1 MKFIPHDYQKRAIR
15 MILEKP
21 DVGLFLDMGLGKTVI
36 SLTAVKELLD
46 DFDVYRVL
54 VIAPLKV
61 AEDTWSRES
70 EKWDHLKGLRVAKI
84 LGDRK
89 IRTAAAE
96 SEADIYVINR
106 ENTKWL
112 VENYK
117 GKKWKWDM
125 LIIDELSS
133 FKNHQSERFKAL
145 KHVRLMFRRIVGL
158 TGTPDPNGLMDLWA
172 EMFLIDGG
180 ERLGKFIGRY
190 RAMYFKSYD
199 LGYTGITKYEPL
211 PDSERLI
218 TQKIS
223 DITISM
229 KAKDYIDLPDRI
241 DNVVHVHLTDKERKA
256 YKKLEAEGILELE
269 SDEITAFSAAACMNK
284 LLQYAGG
291 AVYTDSGGFEAF
303 HDEKIKALE
312 EIIEAADSPVLVFY
326 GFRHEKARLLKAL
339 EKYEPRS
346 LENESDIKDWND
358 GKIKVLLAHP
368 ASVGYGLNLQDGGH
382 IIAWF
387 SLPWSLEYFLQ
398 ANARLYRQGQMKPV
412 IVNYLIADDTV
423 DEAVLNSLRNKNL
436 SQELLLRLLK
446 ERKTDGSKDKK
457 HKA

>member
-1 MKFIPHDYQKRAIR
+1 MEFIPHGYQKRAIQ
-15 MILEKP
+15 MILDKP
-21 DVGLFLDMGLGKTVI
+21 YAGLFLDMGLGKTVI

-46 DFDVYRVL
+46 DFNVYRVL

-61 AEDTWSRES
+61 AEDTWSRET
-70 EKWDHLKGLRVAKI
+70 EKWDHLKDLKVAKI

-89 IRTAAAE
+89 TRITAAE

-112 VENYK
+112 VENFK
-117 GKKWKWDM
+117 GRKWKWDM

-145 KHVRLMFRRIVGL
+145 KHVRLMFKRIVGL

-211 PDSERLI
+211 PDAEELI
-218 TQKIS
+218 SKKIS

-241 DNVVHVHLTDKERKA
+241 DNVVHVHLSDKERRT
-256 YKKLEAEGILELE
+256 YEKLEADGILELE
-269 SDEITAFSAAACMNK
+269 GDDITALSAAACMSK

-291 AVYTDSGGFEAF
+291 AVYTDTGDYETF
-303 HDEKIKALE
+303 HDEKIRALE
-312 EIIEAADSPVLVFY
+312 EIIEASDSPVLVFY
-326 GFRHEKARLLKAL
+326 GFRHEKARLTKELDKWD
-339 EKYEPRS
+339 PRS
-346 LENESDIKDWND
+346 LDSEQDIRDWND

-382 IIAWF
+382 IIVWY

-398 ANARLYRQGQMKPV
+398 ANARLYRQGQQKPV
-412 IVNYLIADDTV
+412 VIDYLIADGTV
-423 DEAVLNSLRNKNL
+423 DEAVLNSLRTKNL
-436 SQELLLRLLK
+436 SQESLLKLLK
-446 ERKTDGSKDKK
+446 ERARK
-457 HKA
+457 